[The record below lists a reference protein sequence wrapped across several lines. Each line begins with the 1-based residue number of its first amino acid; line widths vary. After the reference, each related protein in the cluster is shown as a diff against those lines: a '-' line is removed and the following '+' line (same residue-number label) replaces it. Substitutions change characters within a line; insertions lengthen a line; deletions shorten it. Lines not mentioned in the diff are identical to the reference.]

1 MLTFFKKEL
10 LVILRGGLGN
20 QLFIYAASKKISRE
34 LGILKIKYI
43 FNIDTLKNFI
53 DIRYFIKNLDIKGYN
68 KGNNQNFFKIFLTNK
83 IFYKNINDNIKYIR
97 FYFWQKKFLLNGYF
111 QNKRWYKDE
120 LFEITNNIF
129 SHNLIKKLKKIPKHD
144 LVISF
149 RRGDY
154 VKLGC
159 ALNLNYYYLAINRL
173 QLKKYEKIKIITNEG
188 SIPEEFL
195 NYLTKKKLKV
205 LKNKNYYSKKNK
217 SLVDFLTLIKSKKL
231 IMSNSSFCWWA
242 AVCRNKLG
250 FSSKNVIYP
259 KFWTPSPNIHPGN
272 PLGWLGVNNSFEK
285 KN

>member
-1 MLTFFKKEL
+1 MLTIFKKEL

-20 QLFIYAASKKISRE
+20 QLFIYTASKKIAKE
-34 LGILKIKYI
+34 LGILKINYI
-43 FNIDTLKNFI
+43 FNVDILRNFI
-53 DIRYFIKNLDIKGYN
+53 DIRYFIKNLDIKDCKKSN
-68 KGNNQNFFKIFLTNK
+68 KLTFFKIFLKHK
-83 IFYKNINDNIKYIR
+83 IFYKNINDNIKNIQ

-111 QNKRWYKDE
+111 QNKRWYKYE
-120 LFEITNNIF
+120 LFDVIKNIF

-154 VKLGC
+154 IKLGC
-159 ALNLNYYYLAINRL
+159 ALNLNYYYLAINKL
-173 QLKKYEKIKIITNEG
+173 QLKKYEKIKIVTNEG
-188 SIPEEFL
+188 FIPKEFL

-205 LKNKNYYSKKNK
+205 IKNKNYYPKKNK

-242 AVCRNKLG
+242 AICRNKLG
-250 FSSKNVIYP
+250 LSPKNVIYP

-272 PLGWLGVNNSFEK
+272 PLGGLRVNNSFEK